1 VKRAHPSST
10 TGSLRQCIVQV
21 AVVLIA
27 LAATELTLRA
37 TDPRYL
43 REGARQG
50 YSLVYRYN
58 AELGWSPAPNSSAQ
72 FTGSRTIS
80 VRHNSLGLRDIEHDG
95 AVKPTVMFVGDSFVW
110 GYDVEANERF
120 TEVLRPRLPQARL
133 VNAGVSGY
141 GTDQEYLLMRR
152 LWDRIRPN
160 VVVLMFCVNNDRA
173 DNTLNAL
180 NDGYYKPY
188 LAQAADGAWQFRGQP
203 VPRSRHVYFIND
215 WLPHNLW
222 LARLAV
228 SAYVRFLHPEVSVP
242 DPTEHLVGMMR
253 AFVEGHGASFVVGI
267 QRHEPQL
274 EAYLQ
279 AQEIPYTTFDD
290 AESYKEDGAHW
301 TPKGHALVADR
312 LTELLAGVGIA
323 PAGRPAKL
331 VTR

>member
-1 VKRAHPSST
+1 MIILVT
-10 TGSLRQCIVQV
+10 
-21 AVVLIA
+21 
-27 LAATELTLRA
+27 LAATEATLRA

-43 REGARQG
+43 REGAKQG
-50 YSLVYRYN
+50 YSLVYRYDE
-58 AELGWSPAPNSSAQ
+58 ELGWAPAPNSSAP
-72 FTGSRTIS
+72 FTGTRTIS
-80 VRHNSLGLRDIEHDG
+80 VHHNSLGLRDIEHDD
-95 AVKPTVMFVGDSFVW
+95 APKPTIMFVGDSFVW

-120 TEVLRPRLPQARL
+120 TEVLRPRMPQARL

-141 GTDQEYLLMRR
+141 GTDQEYLLLRR
-152 LWDRIRPN
+152 LWDRVKPN

-173 DNTLNAL
+173 DNTLNSL

-188 LAQAADGAWQFRGQP
+188 LAQSADGTWQFRGQP

-215 WLPHNLW
+215 RLPHDLW

-228 SAYVRFLHPEVSVP
+228 SAYVRLRYRVINVP
-242 DPTEHLVGMMR
+242 DPSERLVGMMR
-253 AFVEGHGASFVVGI
+253 TFVEEHGASFVVGV

-312 LTELLAGVGIA
+312 LTELLAGIAIA
-323 PAGRPAKL
+323 PAGRPDKL
-331 VTR
+331 VAR